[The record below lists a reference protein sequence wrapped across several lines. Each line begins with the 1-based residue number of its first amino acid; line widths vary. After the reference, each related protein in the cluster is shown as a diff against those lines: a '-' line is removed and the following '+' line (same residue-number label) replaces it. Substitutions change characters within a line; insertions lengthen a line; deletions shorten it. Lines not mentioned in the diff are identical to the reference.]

1 MSSAFSC
8 SFSRVAVK
16 ESFYKPGS
24 VAYESNP
31 TQRWENYLKLLNES
45 AHEKLAV
52 ERTLFV
58 KKSRSVYDLFW
69 KMNSQNRNEY
79 LWYFSLPNWKALPET
94 QKSEHTRSKCDACQV
109 HHFSIQFIFPNA
121 MQLTPQKL
129 VWDGLAQNESNGN
142 VNIKATQK
150 AIKSATKHIYSKI
163 NVSLQKVFKVSF
175 AEAQTKVRE
184 LRDINTLHQLKHLL
198 FSSNNTG

>member
-1 MSSAFSC
+1 M
-8 SFSRVAVK
+8 
-16 ESFYKPGS
+16 FYKPES

-31 TQRWENYLKLLNES
+31 TQQWENYLKLLNES

-109 HHFSIQFIFPNA
+109 HHFSIQFILPNA
-121 MQLTPQKL
+121 MQLMPQKL
-129 VWDGLAQNESNGN
+129 VWDGLGQNESNGN
-142 VNIKATQK
+142 VNIKATKK

-163 NVSLQKVFKVSF
+163 NVSLQKVFKVS
-175 AEAQTKVRE
+175 
-184 LRDINTLHQLKHLL
+184 LLKHNK
-198 FSSNNTG
+198 SEGT